1 MKFFTIL
8 CLTFILV
15 SCGKISAP
23 SIVSPDLNMKKVSDE
38 EYGASPLT
46 YTNILKKYLI
56 SELSNHEETK
66 IEFVNEPQ
74 RLSIEHLGNT
84 YSGYRVCLS
93 LNEKKDG
100 YYRGW
105 RNHFFM
111 INSDKVILH
120 LFDSGL
126 LTIPFEYCI
135 TRDVSKTM
143 LVQNIPET
151 IESKQLETEKINN
164 AKSIDDMD
172 KSKPSLAYVDPGYK
186 SNTKENKFILCNLKD
201 EEITFVFNES
211 SSTFYQFDFD
221 TKKYFEPEFTE
232 VLIAARSPNINID
245 INRVSGLIEITSESS
260 KSNGKCDILDKTR
273 F

>member
-1 MKFFTIL
+1 MKSMV
-8 CLTFILV
+8 LV
-15 SCGKISAP
+15 LYIYKHF
-23 SIVSPDLNMKKVSDE
+23 
-38 EYGASPLT
+38 
-46 YTNILKKYLI
+46 KKYLI

-93 LNEKKDG
+93 LNEKDG

-186 SNTKENKFILCNLKD
+186 SNTKGNKFILCNLKD